1 MVVRQPH
8 GQFTGTNIM
17 RGTIDFTAPNQIP
30 IPIGDRSGAKAIA
43 HWLGNDIQ
51 YSTLSVDQWL
61 ITFSEVA
68 KGTTSGGY
76 QGTGNAFSVFATGSI
91 VLLESEYAESHKV
104 CLNVEQVSA
113 TLEQYRMFLTS
124 DYKSPGFQPTPFEVE
139 FLAEEDQAC
148 EYYLEHGGVMA

>member
-8 GQFTGTNIM
+8 GQFTGTNMMHGKINY
-17 RGTIDFTAPNQIP
+17 TAPNRLP

-51 YSTLSVDQWL
+51 YSIASVDRWL
-61 ITFSEVA
+61 TTFLGIAEGAVS
-68 KGTTSGGY
+68 KGY
-76 QGTGNAFSVFATGSI
+76 QGTGNAFSVFATGST
-91 VLLESEYAESHKV
+91 VLLESEHVESHKV

-113 TLEQYRMFLTS
+113 ALEQYRMFLTS

-139 FLAEEDQAC
+139 FLAEEGQATEC
-148 EYYLEHGGVMA
+148 YLEHGGVMA